1 MCMYK
6 YIHMKNRI
14 QAYKVCTVP
23 QAQIKYTNPEIK
35 KKEIGKKTSSSKM
48 KMVLE
53 VLDIV

>member
-1 MCMYK
+1 
-6 YIHMKNRI
+6 MKNRI